1 MIKTYPAIFHEEDGG
16 YWIEF
21 PEFQGG
27 AEGDTLE
34 EAMKEASD
42 FLSGMIAYYIDEGI
56 DLPKASNIHNL
67 NVDNGFVS
75 MVQADATP
83 FIRGNKAIRKNV
95 TVPEWISIRADK
107 AGINYSEILT
117 NALLD
122 KLQIR

>member
-27 AEGDTLE
+27 AEGDSLE

-42 FLSGMIAYYIDEGI
+42 FLSSMIAYYIDEGM
-56 DLPKASNIHNL
+56 DLPTPSNIHDL
-67 NVDNGFVS
+67 KVKNGFIS

-95 TVPEWISIRADK
+95 TVPEWISKRADK

-117 NALLD
+117 SALLE
-122 KLQIR
+122 KLHIT